1 MLVIG
6 LTGGI
11 GSGKTT
17 ATDYFARKGI
27 TIVDADIA
35 SRIVVEPGKA
45 ALTKIAEH
53 FSSDILNSDG
63 SLNRS
68 ALRKIV
74 FNYPEELH
82 WLEQLTHP
90 LIREEIQNQIKNSS
104 SPYTILV
111 SPILFESGQ
120 NAFTQR
126 TVVIDAPETLQISR
140 TAVRDHT
147 DPESVKAI
155 MKAQTARE
163 QRIKNADDVIVNDS
177 NVESFY
183 KQLDALH
190 SKYLALSQTSK

>member
-35 SRIVVEPGKA
+35 SRIVVQAGKP
-45 ALTKIAEH
+45 ALEKIKQHFGAEIINT
-53 FSSDILNSDG
+53 DDG
-63 SLNRS
+63 TLNRA

-74 FNYPEELH
+74 FNNPEELH

-104 SPYTILV
+104 SAYTILV

-120 NAFTQR
+120 NTFTQR
-126 TVVIDAPETLQISR
+126 TLVIDAPEALQISR
-140 TAVRDHT
+140 TALRDHT
-147 DPESVKAI
+147 DAESVKAI

-177 NVESFY
+177 NIENF
-183 KQLDALH
+183 
-190 SKYLALSQTSK
+190 